1 MPIAINWAT
10 KVITIPQAD
19 LTYVSGSLY
28 ELDVNAFR
36 LALKDIEDSE
46 EGAVFPD
53 THRHNTEV
61 VLSGVTYAR
70 SVEIINGYTVT
81 FQDVGSP
88 YRVRCV
94 GANHNISDVQ
104 NLNNVSLIVGNA
116 AGLIVKSVG
125 SGLSV
130 EEHDAVMLIDE
141 VKAETDKIQMVDEN
155 IDLLMAFI
163 RNKKY
168 LEKQGPTWFLTIRNA
183 EDTTDILKKALK
195 DKNGSDITD
204 IQAGIMAQELASSV

>member
-1 MPIAINWAT
+1 
-10 KVITIPQAD
+10 
-19 LTYVSGSLY
+19 
-28 ELDVNAFR
+28 
-36 LALKDIEDSE
+36 
-46 EGAVFPD
+46 
-53 THRHNTEV
+53 
-61 VLSGVTYAR
+61 
-70 SVEIINGYTVT
+70 
-81 FQDVGSP
+81 
-88 YRVRCV
+88 
-94 GANHNISDVQ
+94 
-104 NLNNVSLIVGNA
+104 
-116 AGLIVKSVG
+116 VKSIG

-141 VKAETDKIQMVDEN
+141 VKAETDKIQTVDEN

-183 EDTTDILKKALK
+183 VDTTDILKKALK

>member
-1 MPIAINWAT
+1 MAISVNWET
-10 KVITIPQAD
+10 KVITIPESY
-19 LTYVSGSLY
+19 LTFISGALY
-28 ELDVNAFR
+28 ELDVDRFR
-36 LALKDIEDSE
+36 LDLKDIEDGEDGMS
-46 EGAVFPD
+46 FPD

-61 VLSGVTYAR
+61 TLGGVTYAR
-70 SVEIINGYTVT
+70 TFEIINGYTVT
-81 FQDVGSP
+81 FEDVGSP
-88 YRVRCV
+88 YRVRCI

-116 AGLIVKSVG
+116 AGLIVKSIG

-141 VKAETDKIQMVDEN
+141 VKAETDKIQAVDDN
-155 IDLLMAFI
+155 VDLLMAFI

-168 LEKQGPTWFLTIRNA
+168 LEKQGASWFLTIRNA
-183 EDTTDILKKALK
+183 GDTTDILKKALK